1 MNATFDR
8 RWKQLAGKV
17 FRRKDL
23 SNELPSAYRELA
35 LAVKAGTVLKAAR
48 GLYYVPRKTP
58 FGDAPPSEEALV
70 EKFLDDKHF
79 LMFNPSCYNALGL
92 GTTQLY
98 SKTVVY
104 NHKRHGTFALAG
116 FEFDFRDK
124 PRFPSRKQVNREYLL
139 IDMLNNLT
147 DLAEDPET
155 VLSNVRR
162 KLDAFD
168 AGRLKKMLA
177 DYGSAR
183 THRFFRQMELAA
195 HAEDRNFL
203 HGRPIR
209 DTKRS
214 LNIGSQTTHNQKKF
228 TER

>member
-1 MNATFDR
+1 MPHLERTAKLPLEQ
-8 RWKQLAGKV
+8 RWKRLAGKV

-23 SNELPSAYRELA
+23 ADQLPSVDRELG
-35 LAVKAGTVLKAAR
+35 LAVKAGTVRKAAQ

-58 FGDAPPSEEALV
+58 FGDVPPSEEALV
-70 EKFLDDKHF
+70 EKFLDDRHF

-98 SKTVVY
+98 SWTIVY
-104 NHKRHGTFALAG
+104 NHKRHGKFVLAG

-139 IDMLNNLT
+139 VDMLNNLR

-162 KLDAFD
+162 KLDTFD
-168 AGRLKKMLA
+168 AGRLEKMLA

-183 THRFFRQMELAA
+183 TRRAFRQLMSGV
-195 HAEDRNFL
+195 HA
-203 HGRPIR
+203 
-209 DTKRS
+209 
-214 LNIGSQTTHNQKKF
+214 
-228 TER
+228 

>member
-1 MNATFDR
+1 MLRLEHTAMPPPEQ
-8 RWKQLAGKV
+8 RWKRLAGKV

-23 SNELPSAYRELA
+23 ADQLPSVDRELG
-35 LAVKAGTVLKAAR
+35 LAVKAGTVRKAAQ

-58 FGDAPPSEEALV
+58 FGDVPPSEEALV
-70 EKFLDDKHF
+70 EKFLDDRHF

-104 NHKRHGTFALAG
+104 NHKRHGKFALAG

-139 IDMLNNLT
+139 VDMLNNLT
-147 DLAEDPET
+147 DLAEDPDT

-162 KLDAFD
+162 KLDTFD
-168 AGRLKKMLA
+168 ASRLEKMLA

-183 THRFFRQMELAA
+183 TRRVLRQLKSGV
-195 HAEDRNFL
+195 HA
-203 HGRPIR
+203 
-209 DTKRS
+209 
-214 LNIGSQTTHNQKKF
+214 
-228 TER
+228 

>member
-1 MNATFDR
+1 MLRRKDASLYQ
-8 RWKQLAGKV
+8 RWKKLAGKV

-23 SNELPSAYRELA
+23 AHQLSTVDRELG
-35 LAVKAGTVLKAAR
+35 LAVKAGIVHKAAR

-70 EKFLDDKHF
+70 EKFLDDRHF

-104 NHKRHGTFALAG
+104 NHKRHGTFVLAE

-139 IDMLNNLT
+139 VDMLNNLT

-162 KLDAFD
+162 KLDTFD
-168 AGRLKKMLA
+168 ASRLEKMLA

-183 THRFFRQMELAA
+183 TRRVFRQLKS
-195 HAEDRNFL
+195 
-203 HGRPIR
+203 GV
-209 DTKRS
+209 DT
-214 LNIGSQTTHNQKKF
+214 
-228 TER
+228 

>member
-1 MNATFDR
+1 MPQRKNTVNAKLDR

-23 SNELPSAYRELA
+23 TNELPSVDRELA
-35 LAVKAGTVLKAAR
+35 LAVKAGSVRKVAR

-70 EKFLDDKHF
+70 EKFLDDHHF

-98 SKTVVY
+98 NKTVVY
-104 NHKRHGTFALAG
+104 NHKRHGKFALAG

-124 PRFPSRKQVNREYLL
+124 PRFPSRKQINREYLL
-139 IDMLNNLT
+139 VDMLNNLS

-162 KLDAFD
+162 KLDTLD
-168 AGRLKKMLA
+168 EGRLEKMLA

-183 THRFFRQMELAA
+183 TRRVFLQMKSGV
-195 HAEDRNFL
+195 HA
-203 HGRPIR
+203 
-209 DTKRS
+209 
-214 LNIGSQTTHNQKKF
+214 
-228 TER
+228 

>member
-1 MNATFDR
+1 MPQQKNTMNATSDR
-8 RWKQLAGKV
+8 PWKRLAGKV

-23 SNELPSAYRELA
+23 ADQLPSVDRELG
-35 LAVKAGTVLKAAR
+35 LAVKAGTVRKAAQ

-58 FGDAPPSEEALV
+58 FGDVPPSEEAFV
-70 EKFLDDKHF
+70 EKFLDDRHF

-104 NHKRHGTFALAG
+104 NHKRHGKFALAG

-139 IDMLNNLT
+139 VDMLNNLD
-147 DLAEDPET
+147 DLAEDQDA

-162 KLDAFD
+162 KLDTFD
-168 AGRLKKMLA
+168 ASRLEKMLA

-183 THRFFRQMELAA
+183 TRRVFRQMKSGG
-195 HAEDRNFL
+195 HA
-203 HGRPIR
+203 
-209 DTKRS
+209 
-214 LNIGSQTTHNQKKF
+214 
-228 TER
+228 

>member
-1 MNATFDR
+1 MPHRKNTVNVTPDR
-8 RWKQLAGKV
+8 RWKHLSGKV

-23 SNELPSAYRELA
+23 ADELPSVDRDLG
-35 LAVKAGTVLKAAR
+35 LAVKAGTVRKAAQ

-70 EKFLDDKHF
+70 EKFLDDNHF

-104 NHKRHGTFALAG
+104 NHKRHGKFALAG

-124 PRFPSRKQVNREYLL
+124 PRFPSRKQVNREYMLV
-139 IDMLNNLT
+139 DMLNNLD

-162 KLDAFD
+162 KLDTFD
-168 AGRLKKMLA
+168 VNRLEKMLA
-177 DYGSAR
+177 NYVSAR
-183 THRFFRQMELAA
+183 TRRFFRQLKS
-195 HAEDRNFL
+195 
-203 HGRPIR
+203 
-209 DTKRS
+209 DT
-214 LNIGSQTTHNQKKF
+214 HV
-228 TER
+228 